1 MENALT
7 VTEVS
12 RAYGVSARMLRHYE
26 KLGLISSDRREDY
39 AWRVYRPE
47 DIQRLRQILLLRKL
61 RLSLKEIGGI
71 LNDPGPAAAISVFEK
86 NLSQMDEEIQTLQA
100 IRGVTDAFLQALKKR
115 QTLPAGEVIMRD
127 SQLLA
132 LANALS
138 PTSTLIK
145 EERRKIME
153 NLKQADRAPRKLKDV
168 RIVHLPESDVAAARF
183 VGDDPENRAGEMIS
197 DFVRKEKLWEKHPG
211 LRLYGFNHPSPT
223 DETGFHGYEFWI
235 TVPEGTEVPPPLE
248 KKRFAG
254 GTYAAHMIPMGNF
267 EEWEWLYE
275 WVLNS
280 DEYEYA
286 GNGSPE
292 NMFDNLEEHL
302 NYHDHVLET
311 PDGEPQTAQL
321 DLLIPVR
328 RRQKRRDGTDPAG
341 I

>member
-1 MENALT
+1 MENTLT

-26 KLGLISSDRREDY
+26 KLGLISSGRKEDY
-39 AWRVYRPE
+39 SYRVYHPE
-47 DIQRLRQILLLRKL
+47 DIQRLRQILVLRKL
-61 RLSLKEIGGI
+61 RLSLKEIGSI
-71 LNDPGPAAAISVFEK
+71 LNDPGPAAAISVFER
-86 NLSQMDEEIQTLQA
+86 NLSQMDEEIQALQA
-100 IRGVTDAFLQALKKR
+100 VRSVIDAFLHALKQR
-115 QTLPAGEVIMRD
+115 QTLPAGEVILQD
-127 SQLLA
+127 SQLLS

-138 PTSTLIK
+138 PGDTLIQ

-153 NLKQADRAPRKLKDV
+153 NLKESDPASRKLKDV
-168 RIVHLPESDVAAARF
+168 RIVHLPESDVAAAHF

-197 DFVRKEKLWEKHPG
+197 DFVREEKLWEKHPG
-211 LRLYGFNHPSPT
+211 LRLYGFNHPSPM

-235 TVPEGTEVPPPLE
+235 TIPDSMEVPPPLE

-267 EEWEWLYE
+267 EEWEWLFD
-275 WVLNS
+275 WVQSS

-302 NYHDHVLET
+302 NYHDHILET
-311 PDGEPQTAQL
+311 QDGEPQTAQL

-328 RRQKRRDGTDPAG
+328 RKAK
-341 I
+341 

>member
-1 MENALT
+1 MENMLT
-7 VTEVS
+7 VTEVT

-26 KLGLISSDRREDY
+26 KLGLISSDRKEDY
-39 AWRVYRPE
+39 SYRVYRPE
-47 DIQRLRQILLLRKL
+47 DVQRLRQILVLRKL
-61 RLSLKEIGGI
+61 RLSLKEIGSI

-86 NLSQMDEEIQTLQA
+86 NLSQMDEEIQALQA
-100 IRGVTDAFLQALKKR
+100 VRSVIEAFLQALR
-115 QTLPAGEVIMRD
+115 QRKTLSSGDVILQN

-132 LANALS
+132 LANSLS
-138 PTSTLIK
+138 PAATLFQ

-153 NLKQADRAPRKLKDV
+153 NLNQSDQASWKLKDV
-168 RIVHLPESDVAAARF
+168 RIVHLPESDVAAAHF

-211 LRLYGFNHPSPT
+211 LRLYGFNHPSPM

-235 TVPEGTEVPPPLE
+235 TIPDGMEVPPPLT
-248 KKRFAG
+248 KKHFAG

-275 WVLNS
+275 WVQSS

-302 NYHDHVLET
+302 NYHDHILET
-311 PDGEPQTAQL
+311 QDGEPQTAQL

-328 RRQKRRDGTDPAG
+328 RKAK
-341 I
+341 